1 MTGVPPMP
9 RALARGKSPQ
19 GLRGVHAPGK
29 RWPFADR
36 QGPSLSDGRPER
48 ETIP

>member
-1 MTGVPPMP
+1 MTGVPPRP

-19 GLRGVHAPGK
+19 RLGGVHAPRK
-29 RWPFADR
+29 RW
-36 QGPSLSDGRPER
+36 LTEER